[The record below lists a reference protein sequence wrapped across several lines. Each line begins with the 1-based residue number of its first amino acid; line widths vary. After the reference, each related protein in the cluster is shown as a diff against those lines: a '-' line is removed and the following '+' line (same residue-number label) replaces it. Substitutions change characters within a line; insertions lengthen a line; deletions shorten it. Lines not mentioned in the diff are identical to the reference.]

1 MALLQA
7 RSAALQQRIST
18 LGFGQGRR
26 TYAVTGVMGG
36 LAQLGQRVFVGLGVL
51 IVGLLIALRPP
62 SASLKAAVTVAVVLA
77 GFGLRL
83 LWRGLSVSLG
93 LNKCYVYPGGMV
105 VTNLL
110 GQVRA
115 AVPWGEMTSAKLMI
129 ESYGLMS
136 LHRIEVRQRT
146 AAPLEFVV
154 LGTDHTLLNALQQRI
169 AQNSPRP

>member
-1 MALLQA
+1 MALFQA
-7 RSAALQQRIST
+7 RSAALQQRINA

-26 TYAVTGVMGG
+26 AYAVTGVMGG

-51 IVGLLIALRPP
+51 IVVLLIALRPP
-62 SASLKAAVTVAVVLA
+62 SVFIKAVVTIAVVLA
-77 GFGLRL
+77 GFALRL
-83 LWRGLSVSLG
+83 LWRRLSVSLG
-93 LNKCYVYPGGMV
+93 LNKCYLYPGGMV

-136 LHRIEVRQRT
+136 LHRIQVQQLR

-154 LGTDHTLLNALQQRI
+154 LGTDHSLLNALQQRI
-169 AQNSPRP
+169 ALNSPRP